1 MRLSGCEC
9 AIVGVGGF
17 EWRKSHEVL
26 DASYFYLCLTCCI
39 AHVGDEQSGR
49 TPVSVA
55 ADTGHEGMVRML
67 IEAKADP
74 NVADEVGVLVCIH
87 TRRSRLK
94 WVRITSVGRRGV
106 SGCGYVRVVVRH

>member
-1 MRLSGCEC
+1 MCLSGCEC

-26 DASYFYLCLTCCI
+26 DASYFYLCLTRCI

-55 ADTGHEGMVRML
+55 AEKGHEGMVRML

-74 NVADEVGVLVCIH
+74 NVADEVGVLGCMH
-87 TRRSRLK
+87 TRRS
-94 WVRITSVGRRGV
+94 
-106 SGCGYVRVVVRH
+106 